1 MSTQPCRSED
11 VPFAHIEW
19 KHVRSASFLLAAVVS
34 PILLLVLARPPLLLP
49 LISLVSL
56 TCAAVAA
63 VAAWW
68 TSSERNSARINLW
81 DLSGAYAF
89 TGFAA
94 AMISEPQQVIEFW
107 AGPADVSIPLE
118 KLKP

>member
-1 MSTQPCRSED
+1 MSTQPFRFED
-11 VPFAHIEW
+11 ASFAGTEW

-68 TSSERNSARINLW
+68 TSSARNSPQINLW

-94 AMISEPQQVIEFW
+94 AMISDPQQVMEFW
-107 AGPADVSIPLE
+107 AGAAGVSIPLE
-118 KLKP
+118 NLKP